1 MIEKII
7 NKKKKMI
14 YEYIFISNK
23 KKIFCFLKNENYSIK
38 DLLIGTYIGV
48 NLLQSMNISPK
59 IGILSGGRIGDKGRS
74 KDIDKII
81 KKSEILY
88 NILDKYGFDV
98 INHMILIENAMKYSN
113 LLIIHDLV
121 SFNFIINT
129 LINIG
134 KFKQLY
140 TIKVFLNL

>member
-48 NLLQSMNISPK
+48 NLL
-59 IGILSGGRIGDKGRS
+59 
-74 KDIDKII
+74 
-81 KKSEILY
+81 
-88 NILDKYGFDV
+88 
-98 INHMILIENAMKYSN
+98 
-113 LLIIHDLV
+113 
-121 SFNFIINT
+121 
-129 LINIG
+129 
-134 KFKQLY
+134 
-140 TIKVFLNL
+140 

>member
-1 MIEKII
+1 
-7 NKKKKMI
+7 
-14 YEYIFISNK
+14 
-23 KKIFCFLKNENYSIK
+23 
-38 DLLIGTYIGV
+38 
-48 NLLQSMNISPK
+48 MNISPK